1 MNEFKS
7 TPNYIP
13 LESITRI
20 MGEAKLVFQ
29 QEDGIVQ
36 DAFFIS
42 TAPLRGFEKLVIG
55 KDSLFTIKAVMRIC
69 GVCHVAH
76 ANAAAEAIESAVG
89 ISPPRNALLV
99 RELLGLVN
107 RIQTH
112 ILLLLMVSADMIV
125 KEKRNELILCL
136 IRLYDKVSDYLLK
149 LGGGATHPPYL
160 TIGGISRVPK
170 WSVWNHLKA
179 KLPRIKKEWEDI
191 RYSLLDEDNLTEIAD
206 ELRAKMVRN
215 EFLASDL
222 FFGDKYKISFKEI
235 QTVPYWEYREEPRK
249 LVNEATVMV
258 AFYKGKPVEVGPR
271 ARLTLLTP
279 FKGISLFGLYAA
291 RILEIELAFER
302 MKELFNN
309 INIKEPFRRQNIIFG
324 PGRGIGAYEAPRGTL
339 LHYVELDEEGKISG
353 LKIVTPT
360 MFNIPVIE
368 NAVKGLTVE
377 AAEAAVRL
385 FDPCIPCATHVEHI
399 QKN

>member
-1 MNEFKS
+1 MNDSKS
-7 TPNYIP
+7 ALSYIP
-13 LESITRI
+13 LESVTRI
-20 MGEAKLVFQ
+20 MGEAKLIFQ

-36 DAFFIS
+36 DALFVS

-76 ANAAAEAIESAVG
+76 ANVAAEAIESAVG
-89 ISPPRNALLV
+89 ISPPRNALLM

-112 ILLLLMVSADMIV
+112 ILLLIMVSADMIIE
-125 KEKRNELILCL
+125 EKRNELIFSL
-136 IRLYDKVSDYLLK
+136 IKLYDKVSDYLLK

-160 TIGGISRVPK
+160 TVGGISRAPK
-170 WSVWNHLKA
+170 WSVLNHLKA
-179 KLPRIKKEWEDI
+179 KLPKIEKEWEEI
-191 RYSLLDEDNLTEIAD
+191 KSILLDEDNLTEIAD
-206 ELRAKMVRN
+206 ELRAKIVRN

-222 FFGDKYKISFKEI
+222 FFGDKYRVSFKDI

-258 AFYKGKPVEVGPR
+258 AFYKGKAVEVGPR
-271 ARLTLLTP
+271 ARLMLFTP
-279 FKGISLFGLYAA
+279 FKGISLFGLYAS
-291 RILEIELAFER
+291 RILEIDLSFER
-302 MKELFNN
+302 MKEILNE
-309 INIKEPFRRQNIIFG
+309 INVKEPFRKQNIIFG
-324 PGRGIGAYEAPRGTL
+324 PGKGVGVYEAPRGTL
-339 LHYVELDEEGKISG
+339 FHYVELDEEGKISK

-360 MFNIPVIE
+360 MFNIPIIE

-385 FDPCIPCATHVEHI
+385 FDPCIPCTTHVEHI
-399 QKN
+399 RKN